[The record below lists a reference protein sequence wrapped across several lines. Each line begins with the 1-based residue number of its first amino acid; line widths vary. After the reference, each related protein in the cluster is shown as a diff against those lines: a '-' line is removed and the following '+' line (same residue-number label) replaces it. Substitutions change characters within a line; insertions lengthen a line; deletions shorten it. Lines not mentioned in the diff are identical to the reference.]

1 MKVPRSVAN
10 NRTHEITAI
19 SASLRT
25 QPNWLQACA
34 AAAAAAVELMK
45 RQRCRHLFARRPTAV
60 LLTPA
65 NIALTELN
73 RNRLKYRVKGK
84 KAGHRLI
91 TIILSNLNRFKKCFS
106 GRFLGKFAAKWI
118 LQIPPQ
124 LAHFATLPCETLM
137 PAKQAIN
144 DKLQGSVAAYLRCGG
159 VVNNQIK
166 KGLLLSLRVKKT

>member
-1 MKVPRSVAN
+1 MLFLTCPPECVDQRHSDKWSTSRHATVGLMKVPRSVAN
-10 NRTHEITAI
+10 NRPHEITAI

-25 QPNWLQACA
+25 QPDWLQACA

-106 GRFLGKFAAKWI
+106 GRFLGKFAANWI
-118 LQIPPQ
+118 ITNPTTTCT
-124 LAHFATLPCETLM
+124 FCYTTL
-137 PAKQAIN
+137 
-144 DKLQGSVAAYLRCGG
+144 
-159 VVNNQIK
+159 
-166 KGLLLSLRVKKT
+166 